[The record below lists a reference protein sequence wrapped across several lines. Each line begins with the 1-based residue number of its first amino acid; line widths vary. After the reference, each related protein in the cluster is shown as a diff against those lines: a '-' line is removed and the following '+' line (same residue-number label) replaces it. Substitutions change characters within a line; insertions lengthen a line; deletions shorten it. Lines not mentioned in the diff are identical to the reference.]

1 MLACDVNKEWTDK
14 AQEYWH
20 QAGVKHK
27 VRIKKKYF
35 TFLKLTNLRN
45 SIGTCFLISS
55 YQAPILGL
63 IPYAIVSA
71 SFSFFWKFFFSNFH
85 EIEMCQ
91 IATDTVS
98 RKFYISGELGT
109 K

>member
-27 VRIKKKYF
+27 VKVKIFKNFFKK
-35 TFLKLTNLRN
+35 TNLRN
-45 SIGTCFLISS
+45 SIGTLFFISS
-55 YQAPILGL
+55 DQAPILGL

-71 SFSFFWKFFFSNFH
+71 RFSGFS
-85 EIEMCQ
+85 EMFLC
-91 IATDTVS
+91 
-98 RKFYISGELGT
+98 
-109 K
+109 